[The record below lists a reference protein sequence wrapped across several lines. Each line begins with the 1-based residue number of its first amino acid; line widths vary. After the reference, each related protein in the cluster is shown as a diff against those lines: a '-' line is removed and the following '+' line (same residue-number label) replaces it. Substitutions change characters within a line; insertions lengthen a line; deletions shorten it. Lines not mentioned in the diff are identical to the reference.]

1 LGALA
6 GKIWRIGLMGYSSR
20 VENVIGCLSAL
31 ESVLRQQGMN
41 CPEGNAVAAAYRSY
55 AQQAQQTK

>member
-1 LGALA
+1 
-6 GKIWRIGLMGYSSR
+6 
-20 VENVIGCLSAL
+20 
-31 ESVLRQQGMN
+31 MN